1 MNRAVRKPQKRNKHT
16 PDKRPRWVRREL
28 ELLGRQS
35 DREVAAL
42 LGRSGRAVE
51 SKRFRLRISA
61 RSTHY
66 PRQLSPEE
74 IGRLRSLSDRE
85 VERLLRRTPIF
96 PRRAITPPG
105 QRVRQLWFAHE
116 DALLGTRPDRVVGR
130 LLGRTK
136 LSIQKRRRSLGIA
149 PSAESLAKN
158 TRFWTPERDTL
169 VGTGRDADVAR
180 KLGCSTRAVAFR
192 RRQLEIPKPD
202 SKRRLWTA
210 EEETLLGTMPDA
222 KLAKQLHRKVA
233 AVAER
238 RQILG
243 IHSPT
248 SKWRAWTAEED
259 GLLAQLSNA
268 AVARRLDR
276 RLRDVRLRRAQ
287 LTRLEKRIRAKPAR
301 AVIRRARFW
310 TPERDA
316 LLGTRPDTEIAALL
330 GCSRKAVKLRR
341 RSKNI
346 PTATLQNR

>member
-116 DALLGTRPDRVVGR
+116 DALLGTRPDRVVAVCRTHQAFHPEASPLLWLRPAPSRWQRTPGFGHRNAILWGNRPGRGCCPQTR
-130 LLGRTK
+130 LLHK
-136 LSIQKRRRSLGIA
+136 S
-149 PSAESLAKN
+149 
-158 TRFWTPERDTL
+158 
-169 VGTGRDADVAR
+169 
-180 KLGCSTRAVAFR
+180 
-192 RRQLEIPKPD
+192 
-202 SKRRLWTA
+202 RRLST
-210 EEETLLGTMPDA
+210 PS
-222 KLAKQLHRKVA
+222 V
-233 AVAER
+233 
-238 RQILG
+238 
-243 IHSPT
+243 
-248 SKWRAWTAEED
+248 
-259 GLLAQLSNA
+259 
-268 AVARRLDR
+268 
-276 RLRDVRLRRAQ
+276 RDSQA
-287 LTRLEKRIRAKPAR
+287 
-301 AVIRRARFW
+301 
-310 TPERDA
+310 
-316 LLGTRPDTEIAALL
+316 
-330 GCSRKAVKLRR
+330 
-341 RSKNI
+341 
-346 PTATLQNR
+346 